1 MQKWE
6 YFVLNLG
13 WNQEKKLFYWF
24 DPEIEVLDG
33 IAGKITDDTGVIERL
48 QELGE
53 KGFELINVVTL
64 THAGTVQ
71 VVRHYF
77 KRLIEE

>member
-13 WNQEKKLFYWF
+13 WNPEERFFYWF
-24 DPEIEVLDG
+24 DPEIKVSDG
-33 IAGKITDDTGVIERL
+33 IAGKITDETGINERL
-48 QELGE
+48 QELGGM
-53 KGFELINVVTL
+53 GFELVNVVSL

-71 VVRHYF
+71 VIKHYF
-77 KRLIEE
+77 KRPVEE

>member
-6 YFVLNLG
+6 YFVLHLG

-24 DPEIEVLDG
+24 DPEVKVLDG
-33 IAGKITDDTGVIERL
+33 IGGKITDDTEVIERL

-53 KGFELINVVTL
+53 KGFELIDVLTL
-64 THAGTVQ
+64 THAGTVE
-71 VVRHYF
+71 VIKYYF
-77 KRLIEE
+77 KRPIQE